1 MTALQYPEVQQ
12 ETIKVLLV
20 EDDKPIQD
28 MLRILLRSKRVEV
41 KDTLQGLKDKILS
54 FDPHVVILDYK
65 LTDGDAMDALAS
77 FHSLVKRN
85 IPIVFTAH
93 KIPDPIQTQLYMM
106 GVMNILI
113 KPSSISTIESV
124 IENYYEVSM
133 KYRS

>member
-1 MTALQYPEVQQ
+1 MTALQMPELLQD
-12 ETIKVLLV
+12 TIRVLLV
-20 EDDKPIQD
+20 EDDKSIQD
-28 MLRILLRSKRVEV
+28 MLRILLRSKQVEV
-41 KDTLQGLKDKILS
+41 KPTIAGIRDKIIK

-65 LTDGDAMDALAS
+65 LSDGDALDALNC

-85 IPIVFTAH
+85 VPFIFTSH

-106 GVMNILI
+106 GAMNII
-113 KPSSISTIESV
+113 MKPSNISTIESV